1 MADKSLVINPVIG
14 LCSEKKPHMW
24 WEDLENQLNSD
35 FVAYAKHDK
44 RQVHSN
50 EMKLRILLD
59 KSNADFLDH
68 TKAGIGIKL
77 TRMPMT
83 ISYIQALPGF
93 RNEVNRK
100 FSP

>member
-1 MADKSLVINPVIG
+1 
-14 LCSEKKPHMW
+14 MW
-24 WEDLENQLNSD
+24 WEEFKKQLASA
-35 FVAYAKHDK
+35 FVAYDKHEK

-59 KSNADFLDH
+59 EVNADFLDH
-68 TKAGIGIKL
+68 TKAGIGIEQ

-83 ISYIQALPGF
+83 MSYIQALSRF

-100 FSP
+100 FHPQLGSNHRAR